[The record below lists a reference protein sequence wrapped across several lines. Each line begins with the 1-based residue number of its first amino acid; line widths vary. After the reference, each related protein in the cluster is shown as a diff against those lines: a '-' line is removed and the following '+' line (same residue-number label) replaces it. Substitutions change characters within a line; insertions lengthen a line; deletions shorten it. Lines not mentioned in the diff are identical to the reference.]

1 MFAKTTAKAAREFL
15 SRLPKEMV
23 MLALEAIELQEQLDS
38 TTEKSDRDVIQR
50 ELKLIKQRIIQ
61 SGTKCL

>member
-1 MFAKTTAKAAREFL
+1 MYVDATTKAAKEFL
-15 SRLPKEMV
+15 SKLPAEMV
-23 MLALEAIELQEQLDS
+23 VLALEAVELQEQLDS

-50 ELKLIKQRIIQ
+50 ELKLIKQRIIL

>member
-23 MLALEAIELQEQLDS
+23 MLALEAVELQERLAGVTDKQAHDEIQHQL
-38 TTEKSDRDVIQR
+38 
-50 ELKLIKQRIIQ
+50 ELINRRIIQ
-61 SGTKCL
+61 RAAKTV